1 MDDEFQFSG
10 IDYNDRQIPLTLTPL
25 LYCGGAGC
33 DMREFWGKM
42 RRREFG
48 SPSVHRFSLVVLLF
62 RILSNIVS
70 MGGSLTTLR
79 SRVDRLRSFY
89 AFADSRHLE
98 ITRKNVVGIY
108 VSWVR
113 ELYRV
118 CVAAGEKEVTS
129 GDYGAASGLATL
141 LGEATSLGRDS
152 FVKPSKLRAPKKTT
166 RALGAKVD
174 RQDIE
179 QARSF
184 AENLIDIMRCL
195 SSEACHSVLPVQ
207 IKFRNGIETGHY
219 AALNQ
224 HAAKMPSTAHQLS
237 DTSTSVRYPLYNLR
251 VEAEMMIFISQT
263 SMNLGEAAKIKMQ
276 NFKYK
281 AAGAF
286 TEVWGYKGRKKGEVL
301 FTIYNEYKP
310 YFINYLKF
318 RSCIGL
324 DKETVYLFGK
334 ICQPGHVLS
343 TNPNPRSLIGFLKRI
358 GLSHVPAS
366 TFRRTRQNWLARKM
380 GDPEMAAEMGQH
392 DLKTY
397 ARYYSRP
404 HHQTAA
410 VEFSRYFKNLDASRA
425 SVMDG
430 TCGGNEPRL
439 ITSAPQR
446 LGVPDCINP
455 ASCFFCENYKGIR
468 AYDYIWSILTFAKLK
483 RYEQLCNKCPTAEP
497 SDLIARINEI
507 QEQFSGQGAACA
519 AWSDK
524 AEKQVAL
531 GHHHPRWA
539 GFFDI
544 LQVRWT

>member
-1 MDDEFQFSG
+1 MGDEFQFG
-10 IDYNDRQIPLTLTPL
+10 GVDYNDRQIPLTLTPL
-25 LYCGGAGC
+25 LYRGGAGC
-33 DMREFWGKM
+33 DMREFWGRM

-48 SPSVHRFSLVVLLF
+48 SPSVHRFTLVVLLF
-62 RILSNIVS
+62 RNLSNIVS

-89 AFADSRHLE
+89 AFADSRQLE

-108 VSWVR
+108 ISWVR

-118 CVAAGEKEVTS
+118 CVAAGEKEITI

-152 FVKPSKLRAPKKTT
+152 FVKPSKLRAPKKTAK
-166 RALGAKVD
+166 ALGAKVD
-174 RQDIE
+174 RQDIK
-179 QARSF
+179 QARDF

-195 SSEACHSVLPVQ
+195 SSEACRSVLPVQ
-207 IKFRNGIETGHY
+207 IKFRNGIETDHY

-224 HAAKMPSTAHQLS
+224 YAARMPSTADQLS

-263 SMNLGEAAKIKMQ
+263 SMNLGEAAKLKMQ
-276 NFKYK
+276 KFKYK

-286 TEVWGYKGRKKGEVL
+286 TEVCGYKGRKKGEVL

-324 DKETVYLFGK
+324 DKDTVFLFGK

-410 VEFSRYFKNLDASRA
+410 VEFSRYFKTLDASRA

-439 ITSAPQR
+439 ITTAPER
-446 LGVPDCINP
+446 LDVPDCINP

-468 AYDYIWSILTFAKLK
+468 SYDYIWSILTFAKLK

-497 SDLIARINEI
+497 NDLIARINEI

-531 GHHHPRWA
+531 GNHHPRWA